1 MITLLLGTDQLA
13 KKQYIDAAAKKAGA
27 EVETFTDSSTI
38 PDLGSLFEQQL
49 FGAPKIVVFDGA
61 WKKLDAEALLE
72 KVGDNK
78 PAQLFICETSLDKR
92 TKVNQA
98 FMKDARVTVVELN
111 APIGTREASG
121 WINAYAKQNGIKI
134 DAAASMALAS
144 ALLVDEDDTLNV
156 LHAQNELQKL
166 KQYAR
171 SSTDGSST
179 DQTITKDM
187 VALLVE
193 TETGVDIFALL
204 NAIATKNKKLAVQ
217 MLETYFATE
226 TADEKTNAIKVTAL
240 LSDQFRSLLIALDAD
255 ARRMPDD
262 AVLKLTG
269 WKSGR
274 LYIMKKLGRNFTVP
288 KVKQALSKLEN
299 LDRELKSSTMPPH
312 VVLDLIIVDM

>member
-13 KKQYIDAAAKKAGA
+13 KKQYIDAAAKRANA

-49 FGAPKIVVFDGA
+49 FGAPKIVVFDHA

-78 PAQLFICETSLDKR
+78 SAQLFIVEDSLDKR

-98 FMKDARVTVVELN
+98 FIKDARVTVVELN
-111 APIGTREASG
+111 APIGTRAASD
-121 WINAYAKQNGIKI
+121 WINAYCKQNEIKI

-144 ALLVDEDDTLNV
+144 ALLIDEDATLNV

-171 SSTDGSST
+171 SESGDSVV
-179 DQTITKDM
+179 TKDM
-187 VALLVE
+187 VSLLVE

-217 MLETYFATE
+217 MLETYFETE

-255 ARRMPDD
+255 ARRMPDE

-274 LYIMKKLGRNFTVP
+274 LYIMKKLSRNFTAP
-288 KVKQALSKLEN
+288 KVKQALLKLEN

-312 VVLDLIIVDM
+312 VVLDLIIADM